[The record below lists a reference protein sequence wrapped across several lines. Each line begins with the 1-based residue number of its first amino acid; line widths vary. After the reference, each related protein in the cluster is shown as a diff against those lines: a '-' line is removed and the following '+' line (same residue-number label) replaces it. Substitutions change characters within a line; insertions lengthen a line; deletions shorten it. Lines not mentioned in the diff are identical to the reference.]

1 MIVHGDGTVTDE
13 RTGLVWQQS
22 DRPRATWAEAMAS
35 SALPWR
41 LPTVA
46 ELVSLVDYGRREPAI
61 DSATFAC
68 AQERYWTATRC
79 QCNYPYVGDTCG
91 KKRFEAVKK
100 KLKEESSSSSSS
112 SETSSSE
119 SSDESESSDSDDS
132 AETSESSDSSSSSSD
147 LSSSSDS
154 EEDSWGGN
162 EDHHDRRHRETHEWS
177 GWLMGIVFLVLICCC
192 IGGLF
197 WFMWR
202 PTRVVK
208 ISGRA

>member
-1 MIVHGDGTVTDE
+1 MLFLLAFLSLISVTVTKAVKPHS
-13 RTGLVWQQS
+13 GQ
-22 DRPRATWAEAMAS
+22 S
-35 SALPWR
+35 SAISHAFDVCNLKD
-41 LPTVA
+41 A
-46 ELVSLVDYGRREPAI
+46 K
-61 DSATFAC
+61 AC
-68 AQERYWTATRC
+68 SSHGTCASYLRADKKPATRC
-79 QCNYPYVGDTCG
+79 QCNYPYVGETCG

>member
-1 MIVHGDGTVTDE
+1 MLFLLAFLSLISVTVTKAVKPHS
-13 RTGLVWQQS
+13 GQS
-22 DRPRATWAEAMAS
+22 GAISHAFDVCNLKDAKACSSHGTCASYLRADKK
-35 SALPWR
+35 P
-41 LPTVA
+41 
-46 ELVSLVDYGRREPAI
+46 
-61 DSATFAC
+61 
-68 AQERYWTATRC
+68 ATRC
-79 QCNYPYVGDTCG
+79 QCNYPYVGETCG

-132 AETSESSDSSSSSSD
+132 AETSESSDSSSSSSSD